1 MQAYDAL
8 KQVRDLLDHAM
19 DILDSTGDIES
30 MTLDT
35 LYAKIRN
42 ASEFITLSDELRRDL

>member
-1 MQAYDAL
+1 MRVYNTL

-19 DILDSTGDIES
+19 DLLDSTGDIES
-30 MTLDT
+30 ETLDQ
-35 LYAKIRN
+35 LYAKLRN